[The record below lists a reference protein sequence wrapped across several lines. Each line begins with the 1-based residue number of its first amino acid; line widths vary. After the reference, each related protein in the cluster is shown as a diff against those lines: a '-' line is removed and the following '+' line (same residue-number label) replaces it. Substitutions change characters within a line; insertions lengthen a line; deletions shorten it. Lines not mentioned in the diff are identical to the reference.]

1 MGMKETFQR
10 EGQAM
15 NDNLLLG
22 PDLIGGFRNVT
33 IKGIHRKRMP
43 VRECRGSQ
51 TASFALKKVSDFFIY
66 FLIILIKKTIFHY

>member
-1 MGMKETFQR
+1 
-10 EGQAM
+10 M

-51 TASFALKKVSDFFIY
+51 TASFALKKVSKNLYSFNKI
-66 FLIILIKKTIFHY
+66 FLILIFIFHC